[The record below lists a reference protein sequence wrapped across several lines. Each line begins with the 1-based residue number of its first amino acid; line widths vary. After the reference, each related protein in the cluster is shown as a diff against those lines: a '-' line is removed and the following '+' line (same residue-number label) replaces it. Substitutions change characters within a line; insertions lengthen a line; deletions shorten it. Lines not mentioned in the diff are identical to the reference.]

1 MPSVRGVWRG
11 HVAHRDAL
19 DDIRAVS
26 CHARGV
32 LWGQETLHPPAR
44 TAPRTA
50 PLEWRVDPVRSYGHG
65 PILRDPDCGYG
76 VHECGA

>member
-1 MPSVRGVWRG
+1 MPSVREVWRE
-11 HVAHRDAL
+11 HVAHHDAL
-19 DDIRAVS
+19 DEIRAVS

-32 LWGQETLHPPAR
+32 LWCQETLHPPA
-44 TAPRTA
+44 RTA

-76 VHECGA
+76 VHECAA